1 MVLSFQNVGR
11 PSQIE
16 CLSCSYSFGL
26 CLHKIET
33 DIGLTMA
40 YTELSLGGMLFCE
53 GKDQKVVIFRF
64 VKSLK
69 HTKIYLEPITSRLKI
84 FRKHQNRQR
93 FINQ

>member
-33 DIGLTMA
+33 DIGLKMA
-40 YTELSLGGMLFCE
+40 YTELSLGAMLFRE
-53 GKDQKVVIFRF
+53 A
-64 VKSLK
+64 
-69 HTKIYLEPITSRLKI
+69 KIRKLSYLDL
-84 FRKHQNRQR
+84 
-93 FINQ
+93 